1 MILISAKYFWI
12 NDQCQDL
19 DSLPNIYMT
28 GQKLIFLTGLLCEF
42 NSVENIALRDGYRI
56 FCDEFLRMFFE
67 FFEDFL

>member
-42 NSVENIALRDGYRI
+42 NSMEHIALRDGYRV
-56 FCDEFLRMFFE
+56 FCEDILCE